1 MLRLTLFGHFQ
12 ATLDNE
18 PLSFPTQSVSALVAY
33 LVLEQR
39 VPQPRAHVAALLW
52 PDSTDAH
59 GRRNLRQ
66 TLLRLRQTV
75 PDTPNGDPFIL
86 TFQDPANGNGSTTP
100 GSGGKIKGH
109 RLKFDDTDTQQGVFF
124 VAEDGTTVRVN
135 QILSNKPGEVIFIV
149 PTLTA
154 GSYQLEVR
162 VLFGKQL
169 RRGLLEKAVT
179 IV

>member
-86 TFQDPANGNGSTTP
+86 T
-100 GSGGKIKGH
+100 
-109 RLKFDDTDTQQGVFF
+109 
-124 VAEDGTTVRVN
+124 
-135 QILSNKPGEVIFIV
+135 
-149 PTLTA
+149 
-154 GSYQLEVR
+154 
-162 VLFGKQL
+162 
-169 RRGLLEKAVT
+169 
-179 IV
+179 